1 MGIVYQASL
10 DHPLRD
16 STHLI
21 SPGYPGINPR
31 GYSRT
36 SLSGLGCKLS
46 FIESREVFFRVTFYP
61 SLSEP
66 RRC

>member
-1 MGIVYQASL
+1 MGIVYQASW

-16 STHLI
+16 STCLI

-36 SLSGLGCKLS
+36 SLLGLV
-46 FIESREVFFRVTFYP
+46 I
-61 SLSEP
+61 P
-66 RRC
+66 RRSKKLEQRVIV